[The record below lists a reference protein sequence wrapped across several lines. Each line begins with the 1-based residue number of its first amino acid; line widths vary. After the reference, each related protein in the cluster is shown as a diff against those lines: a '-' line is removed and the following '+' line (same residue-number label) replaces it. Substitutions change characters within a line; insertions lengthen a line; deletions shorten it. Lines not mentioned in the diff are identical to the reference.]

1 MDAAPMQKLNTIL
14 NGVSK
19 AEFFLEQIL
28 AHYKLGP
35 EFILECLSI
44 FEIMKLF
51 YKFKKYVE
59 SRDRFF
65 ISTEVAEQ
73 HKNTDDLKQEKH
85 IEKLFFEDK
94 QIERSQLDADKLKE
108 KLSKVLERIK
118 AQDKKGTAPVFRDVL
133 GRSTKSMNII
143 SNLPI
148 PQKVKAPLATRGLKK
163 IKLGEAIHLLRP
175 LIYCLAQIH
184 YGANSYKPY
193 IISLVLDLIRVALQ
207 KNAEF
212 YDPKE
217 LEEYKLR
224 NKDLVIN
231 YLLRNPFYN
240 NILKNRIIVPLMDKL
255 FPGIPFL
262 KKIVLYLLEVRSS
275 LSLLM

>member
-1 MDAAPMQKLNTIL
+1 MDSHSLQKLNTIL

-35 EFILECLSI
+35 QIILECLSI
-44 FEIMKLF
+44 CEILKLF

-65 ISTEVAEQ
+65 ISSETSHEVNEAEQ
-73 HKNTDDLKQEKH
+73 EKEKH
-85 IEKLFFEDK
+85 IEKLFFAEHQVQKTEMDP
-94 QIERSQLDADKLKE
+94 EKLKN
-108 KLSKVLERIK
+108 KLSEVLNRLRST
-118 AQDKKGTAPVFRDVL
+118 DKRNSASVFKDIL
-133 GRSTKSMNII
+133 GRSTKNMSII

-148 PQKVKAPLATRGLKK
+148 PQKVKAPLATRQLKR
-163 IKLGEAIHLLRP
+163 IKFGEAIHLLRP
-175 LIYCLAQIH
+175 LIYCLAQII
-184 YGANSYKPY
+184 YGVNSYKPY
-193 IISLVLDLIRVALQ
+193 FISLVLDLLRILLQ
-207 KNAEF
+207 KNADF

-224 NKDLVIN
+224 NKDILIN
-231 YLLRNPFYN
+231 YLLRNPFYT
-240 NILKNRIIVPLMDKL
+240 NILKDRILTPLLDKL
-255 FPGIPFL
+255 FPGLPFL
-262 KKIVLYLLEVRSS
+262 KKIIFYILELRSS